1 MREAIIQI
9 DGIDLIVWYE
19 YRDTRPKRHGAL
31 KRILNVAKISEYSFS
46 RENIP
51 SQITP
56 MPSIEQEVL
65 FFKHHRELRE
75 SIPDERPNND
85 LRTSQ

>member
-46 RENIP
+46 SENIP

-56 MPSIEQEVL
+56 MPSIEQEVI
-65 FFKHHRELRE
+65 FFRHQKELRE
-75 SIPDERPNND
+75 KVSDEEPNND
-85 LRTSQ
+85 L

>member
-19 YRDTRPKRHGAL
+19 YRDTRPKRHSAL

-46 RENIP
+46 SENIP

-56 MPSIEQEVL
+56 MPSIEQEVI
-65 FFKHHRELRE
+65 FFRHQKELRE
-75 SIPDERPNND
+75 KVSDEEPNND
-85 LRTSQ
+85 L